1 LPVQIINN
9 IALTEFDT
17 DISKYT
23 ATLKD
28 VIAACMDGVEP
39 EDIINIVITSVT
51 GSNEAGRRAL
61 QEGESA
67 IMAAYEVQSDDSTET
82 YENLSTQLMEAV
94 TSGEFDTIM
103 GQTATENGATDLED
117 ATSDSVTTSSTTT
130 DTVLMYAEQVRH
142 EVLRSL

>member
-1 LPVQIINN
+1 
-9 IALTEFDT
+9 
-17 DISKYT
+17 
-23 ATLKD
+23 
-28 VIAACMDGVEP
+28 MDGVEP

-51 GSNEAGRRAL
+51 GSKEAGRRAL

-142 EVLRSL
+142 EVLHLLD